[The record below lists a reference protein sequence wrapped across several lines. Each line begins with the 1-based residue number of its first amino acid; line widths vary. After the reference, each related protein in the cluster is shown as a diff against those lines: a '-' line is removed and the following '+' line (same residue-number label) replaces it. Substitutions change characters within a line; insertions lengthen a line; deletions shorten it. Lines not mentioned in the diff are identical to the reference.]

1 MELSIVIPLFNEEE
15 NIPPLVEEII
25 FSLQSFTKDYEIVLV
40 NDGSN
45 DQTEDVLQDI
55 YSQYP
60 LIIKAITHN
69 KNRGQ
74 GLAIRTGIENS
85 LGNYIAILD
94 GDGQFDPKDILVL
107 YGKIIE
113 SEYDLV
119 CGKRKIRKDSKLFNI
134 IPSKI
139 GNSLISRIL
148 KYDLSDIGCALK
160 IGHRDQMLQVSPFK
174 NYHRYL
180 SIFLI
185 KNGMNFCEIDIT
197 HRKRLA
203 GRTKYG
209 WYKFI
214 KVIWEV
220 LWIKFYR

>member
-1 MELSIVIPLFNEEE
+1 MIPLFNERE
-15 NIPPLVEEII
+15 NINPLVEEII
-25 FSLQSFTKDYEIVLV
+25 FSLQSFAKDYEIVLV
-40 NDGSN
+40 DDGSD
-45 DQTEDVLQDI
+45 DQTEDALKDI
-55 YSQYP
+55 YTQYP
-60 LIIKAITHN
+60 LIIKAVAHN

-85 LGNYIAILD
+85 QGNYIAILD
-94 GDGQFDPKDILVL
+94 GDRQFDPKDILVF
-107 YGKIIE
+107 YRKIIE
-113 SEYDLV
+113 GGYDLV

-139 GNSLISRIL
+139 GNTLINRIFRCN
-148 KYDLSDIGCALK
+148 LSDIGCALK
-160 IGHRDQMLQVSPFK
+160 IGYRDQMLQIPPFK

-185 KNGMNFCEIDIT
+185 LKGIKFCEIDIT

-203 GRTKYG
+203 GKTKYS

-214 KVIWEV
+214 KVIFEI